1 MKKSCE
7 ELEKENA
14 ELKRKLEERQKVKF
28 NLLKRYYSYLN
39 QQINKFDRLT
49 VSALLLIVAIT
60 VTVINLILI
69 FSGFK

>member
-1 MKKSCE
+1 MKV
-7 ELEKENA
+7 LY
-14 ELKRKLEERQKVKF
+14 KLVK
-28 NLLKRYYSYLN
+28 KYYNYLN

-49 VSALLLIVAIT
+49 ISALLLIVAIT

>member
-1 MKKSCE
+1 MKKSYE

-14 ELKRKLEERQKVKF
+14 ELKRQLEERQSIKF
-28 NLLKRYYSYLN
+28 NLVKKYYNYLN